1 MRNKL
6 PSEQWPAEWVLVA
19 LVLATVLG
27 YLGWTVLPQV
37 VQGVLVGLGIM
48 GFFLIGLGLLIR
60 TIQSIAK
67 DQEEVLH
74 SWQHFAEQEN
84 LAFQLHPWRSPWSF
98 LGGQK
103 FCECAINGLYR
114 QRRLTV
120 EWLKIYLGRHTLY
133 ATRGSINIQNP
144 TGCRFTIKRRGISS
158 LFVSVLGATKAT
170 VVQREL
176 DIRFV
181 FEGQPANCIAQILQN
196 QQIEKML
203 LDPVWL
209 SGLSSTDTDTKLEIK
224 GETLTFQAPAC
235 HTEDELRLLLDK
247 VYALAPILE
256 QELALLPK

>member
-6 PSEQWPAEWVLVA
+6 PSEQWAAEWVLVA
-19 LVLATVLG
+19 LVLAAVLG

-37 VQGVLVGLGIM
+37 VQGGLVGLGII
-48 GFFLIGLGLLIR
+48 GFFLIVCVLIIR
-60 TIQSIAK
+60 TIQSMAK

-74 SWQHFAEQEN
+74 NWQHFAEQEN
-84 LAFQLHPWRSPWSF
+84 LAFQLHPWRSPWSIF
-98 LGGQK
+98 EGQK

-114 QRRLTV
+114 QRTLTV
-120 EWLKIYLGRHTLY
+120 EWLKIYIGRNTLY

-144 TGCRFTIKRRGISS
+144 TGCRFTMKRRGISS
-158 LFVSVLGATKAT
+158 FFVSLLGATKAT

-181 FEGQPANCIAQILQN
+181 FDGQPANCIAQILQN

-209 SGLSSTDTDTKLEIK
+209 SGVPSTDTDTKLGIK

-247 VYALAPILE
+247 VYALAPRLE
-256 QELALLPK
+256 QELTLLTK